1 MGHLQINN
9 SKYLTR
15 LLRHSPELESLAMDK
30 AGWVKIDD
38 LVKTGLFTA
47 DGLLD
52 IAREDQKGRFQ
63 IEPDRI
69 RAVSGHSI
77 DWVNPG
83 LIECTEVPDIL
94 YHGTSRE
101 AWQKIQE
108 SGEIS
113 KMSRNYVH
121 LTTDLADAR
130 KVGAR
135 HGSVPCVLVLSGSD
149 LLRDGWPFWQPQG
162 LRYYF
167 TGPSIPVTYVKNV
180 LW

>member
-1 MGHLQINN
+1 MGHLQINS
-9 SKYLTR
+9 SKYLTK

-30 AGWVKIDD
+30 TGWVKIDD
-38 LVKTGLFTA
+38 LIKTGLFTEQ
-47 DGLLD
+47 GLFD
-52 IAREDQKGRFQ
+52 IAREDKKGRFQ
-63 IEPDRI
+63 IDSGYI

-77 DWVNPG
+77 DWVNPN
-83 LIECTEVPDIL
+83 LLKCTTVPDIL

-101 AWQKIQE
+101 AWQEIQK
-108 SGEIS
+108 SGAIS
-113 KMSRNYVH
+113 KMSRNYIH

-135 HGSVPCVLVLSGSD
+135 HGSVPCVLVVSGSD
-149 LLRDGWPFWQPQG
+149 LLRDGYCFWQPQG

-167 TGPSIPVTYVKNV
+167 TGPTIPVSYVSEV